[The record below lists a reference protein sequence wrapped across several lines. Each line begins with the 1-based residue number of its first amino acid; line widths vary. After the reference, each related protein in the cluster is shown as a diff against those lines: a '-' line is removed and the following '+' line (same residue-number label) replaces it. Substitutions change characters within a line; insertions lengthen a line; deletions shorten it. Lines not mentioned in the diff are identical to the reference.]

1 MSNKNFN
8 DRDVVTFV
16 GIQATPQGNIQ
27 KNGSD
32 YNLFLPTRDTTINL
46 VAGVNSVLT
55 LQDRRNNE
63 LIQKN
68 IDEIKKVFEGGLVG
82 TISGANYFQQ
92 VVGARNPRIERKY
105 GYIQPFNFGPV
116 PYQDYLVI
124 TLTPSSGANLPIG
137 PYNAVSLSLSGNN

>member
-1 MSNKNFN
+1 MSSNNFN
-8 DRDVVTFV
+8 ENNNVTFV

-27 KNGSD
+27 RSGSD

-46 VAGVNSVLT
+46 VAGINSVLT

-105 GYIQPFNFGPV
+105 GYIQPFGFGPI

-124 TLTPSSGANLPIG
+124 TLTPSAGTNLPIG
-137 PYNAVSLSLSGNN
+137 PYNAVNLSLSSDK